1 MEHLWTTAC
10 EFSKVH
16 FVRKD
21 LRRILIFRSRLP
33 VPYKVVLRK
42 VANQH
47 AKLPMSQRNI
57 DHPIDKSSRTEMF
70 CKKSILTEKHLCQ
83 SLFFNKTVRLRPA
96 TLLKKRLWHRCFPV
110 NFKKLL
116 GTASL

>member
-1 MEHLWTTAC
+1 MEHLWATVC

-21 LRRILIFRSRLP
+21 LRRMLIFRSRLP
-33 VPYKVVLRK
+33 VPYKVVLQE

-57 DHPIDKSSRTEMF
+57 DHPIERSSRTEISV
-70 CKKSILTEKHLCQ
+70 KKVFLAKFHKIYRKTQVPL
-83 SLFFNKTVRLRPA
+83 SLF
-96 TLLKKRLWHRCFPV
+96 
-110 NFKKLL
+110 
-116 GTASL
+116 

>member
-1 MEHLWTTAC
+1 MEHLWATVC

-21 LRRILIFRSRLP
+21 LRRMLILRSRLP
-33 VPYKVVLRK
+33 VPYKVVLQE

-57 DHPIDKSSRTEMF
+57 DHPIDRSSRTEMF
-70 CKKSILTEKHLCQ
+70 CKKSVL
-83 SLFFNKTVRLRPA
+83 S
-96 TLLKKRLWHRCFPV
+96 
-110 NFKKLL
+110 
-116 GTASL
+116 